1 MAVFNAGDVAAKQA
15 SALFDVALRE
25 FLFLTQFA
33 EAITNNH
40 GGIVTLRP
48 LEGKQG
54 VPMRKKP
61 SEHHVLF
68 AK

>member
-1 MAVFNAGDVAAKQA
+1 
-15 SALFDVALRE
+15 LRE

-40 GGIVTLRP
+40 GGIVTLRL

-54 VPMRKKP
+54 VLMRKKP